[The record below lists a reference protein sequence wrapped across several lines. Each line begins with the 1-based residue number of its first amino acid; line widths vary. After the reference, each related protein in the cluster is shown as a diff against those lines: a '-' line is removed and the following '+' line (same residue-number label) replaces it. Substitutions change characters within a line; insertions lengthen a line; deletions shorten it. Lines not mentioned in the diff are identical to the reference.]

1 MRRRTLLQLGV
12 GSAVA
17 LAVVGGGI
25 ALLKPALGPDGRLS
39 ASARAVMRGVARGV
53 LDGLLPTAQGALD
66 KALAVHLH
74 RLDETLAAFPR
85 ATRDELSQLLALL
98 ATPPG
103 RIGLTGLRASWDAA
117 AVGELQHALQGLR
130 TSSLALRQ
138 QAYHAL
144 RDLTNAAWFADPSAW
159 AALGYDGPVSV

>member
-1 MRRRTLLQLGV
+1 MRRRTLLKLGI

-25 ALLKPALGPDGRLS
+25 ALVEPGLSPDGRLRAGARS
-39 ASARAVMRGVARGV
+39 VMRAVARAV
-53 LDGLLPTAQGALD
+53 LDGLLPSDAAARDAALQ
-66 KALAVHLH
+66 AHLQ
-74 RLDETLAAFPR
+74 RLDDTLAAFPLAAR
-85 ATRDELSQLLALL
+85 GELSQLFALL

-103 RIGLTGLRASWDAA
+103 RLGMMGLRPAWDEAT
-117 AVGELQHALQGLR
+117 VPEVQLALQGLR
-130 TSSLALRQ
+130 TSALSLRQ

-159 AALGYDGPVSV
+159 AAMGYDGPVNI

>member
-1 MRRRTLLQLGV
+1 MRRRTLLQLGI
-12 GSAVA
+12 GSAIA
-17 LAVVGGGI
+17 LTLVGGGM
-25 ALLKPALGPDGRLS
+25 ALLQPALDPDGRMS
-39 ASARAVMRGVARGV
+39 AGARAVMHGVARGV
-53 LDGLLPTAQGALD
+53 LDGVLPAERGALHE
-66 KALAVHLH
+66 ALAAHLD

-98 ATPPG
+98 ATAPG
-103 RIGLTGLRASWDAA
+103 RIGLAGLRSAWEVASIDAI
-117 AVGELQHALQGLR
+117 QDALLGMR

-144 RDLTNAAWFADPSAW
+144 RDLTNAAWFAHPNAW